1 MNEKKKLRG
10 RVILS
15 PELEEKRTQHVRQ
28 MERED
33 CPALPQREPL
43 AVEVVYNQFYADF
56 DGAWDIYF
64 AKRMEMFGV
73 VTKIGPDLH
82 GLPSIELSSCAGGR
96 CYALFIARTEE
107 ELYEGIS
114 LGDTVVCRGNL
125 INAREPFGAVMKK
138 SEIVRITSKISV

>member
-1 MNEKKKLRG
+1 MSEKKELRG

-33 CPALPQREPL
+33 CPAIQQNAPL
-43 AVEVVYNQFYADF
+43 AVEAVYDQFYEDF
-56 DGAWDIYF
+56 DGAWDVYF
-64 AKRMEMFGV
+64 AKRMEMVGV
-73 VTKIGPDLH
+73 ITRIGPDWH
-82 GLPSIELSSCAGGR
+82 GLPSLELSDQKDGR
-96 CYALFIARTEE
+96 CYALFIARTED
-107 ELYEGIS
+107 LYNGIS

-138 SEIVRITSKISV
+138 SEVIRIVGK